1 MRSGRAPTSSCYAK
15 IINYIMISKLIKPK
29 KAGSF
34 LLLST
39 RTDVKVEQMPMAKV
53 KKWVPAKEATITAQL

>member
-1 MRSGRAPTSSCYAK
+1 
-15 IINYIMISKLIKPK
+15 MISKLIKPK

-53 KKWVPAKEATITAQL
+53 KNWVPAKEATITAQL